1 MKNPYCIFSENYLK
15 MSETLN
21 DMMSANV
28 VIIHPG
34 SLYLRIGKGSDTSP
48 TKIVHA
54 IARRRKP
61 EGVARQDPLLIPQES
76 YFSIHSFN
84 IITKS
89 GIPIWQ
95 LFPKLLSFNFI
106 TFRFQV

>member
-1 MKNPYCIFSENYLK
+1 MQMKNPSCIFSENNLK

-34 SLYLRIGKGSDTSP
+34 SLYLRIGKGSETSP

-61 EGVARQDPLLIPQES
+61 EGVASQDQLLIPQES
-76 YFSIHSFN
+76 NFPIHSF
-84 IITKS
+84 
-89 GIPIWQ
+89 
-95 LFPKLLSFNFI
+95 KLLAPH
-106 TFRFQV
+106 

>member
-1 MKNPYCIFSENYLK
+1 

-48 TKIVHA
+48 TKIIHA
-54 IARRRKP
+54 IARRRKTD
-61 EGVARQDPLLIPQES
+61 GVVHQDPLLIPQEN
-76 YFSIHSFN
+76 YFSF
-84 IITKS
+84 
-89 GIPIWQ
+89 
-95 LFPKLLSFNFI
+95 
-106 TFRFQV
+106 